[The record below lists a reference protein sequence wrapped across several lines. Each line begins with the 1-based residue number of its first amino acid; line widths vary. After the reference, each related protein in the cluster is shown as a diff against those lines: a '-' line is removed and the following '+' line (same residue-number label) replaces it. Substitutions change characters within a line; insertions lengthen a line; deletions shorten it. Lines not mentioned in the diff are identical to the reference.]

1 MKDEVVAQMEQRG
14 ITIDDITQIVF
25 DLQRPF
31 HPYLERK
38 TCKDAI
44 DAVLEKR
51 EVQHAILTG
60 LALDIA
66 AEKNIL
72 PEPILTIIKE
82 DESLY
87 GIDEILA
94 FAITNIYGT
103 IGITSFGYLD
113 KMKIG
118 LIGRLDSKEGYVNTF
133 ADDIVAAIASAAA
146 AKIAHNQKGDQSGYR

>member
-1 MKDEVVAQMEQRG
+1 MKEIAIEQMEQRG
-14 ITIDDITQIVF
+14 ITVEDIALIVF
-25 DLQRPF
+25 DLQKSY
-31 HPYLERK
+31 HPGLEMG
-38 TCKDAI
+38 TCFEAI

-60 LALDIA
+60 LALDVL
-66 AEKNIL
+66 AEQDLL
-72 PEPILTIIKE
+72 PEPISTIIKT

-94 FAITNIYGT
+94 IAITNIYGT
-103 IGITSFGYLD
+103 IGVTSFGYLD

-118 LIGRLDSKEGYVNTF
+118 LIGRLNSSLVYVNTF

-146 AKIAHNQKGDQSGYR
+146 AKIAHNQKESSKYRH

>member
-1 MKDEVVAQMEQRG
+1 MKEIVLRQMKERG
-14 ITIDDITQIVF
+14 ITIEGIVEIVF
-25 DLQRPF
+25 DLQKPY
-31 HPYLERK
+31 HPSLNKENCRE
-38 TCKDAI
+38 AVN
-44 DAVLEKR
+44 AVLDKR

-60 LALDIA
+60 LALDIM
-66 AEKNIL
+66 AEKDLL
-72 PEPILTIIKE
+72 PQPILQIIKE

-94 FAITNIYGT
+94 IAITNIYGT

-118 LIGRLDSKEGYVNTF
+118 LIGKLDSRKGSVNTF

-146 AKIAHNQKGDQSGYR
+146 AKIAHSLKGGSES